1 MGRFVKT
8 VQPGALVK
16 EYSESYST
24 SNAEGYLTAY
34 TANDIVYSN
43 ITYVTQ
49 SGTAPSYGYTY
60 KNVASWTET
69 DAASGKTQNVAVNY
83 DASSGRVTSL
93 SIT

>member
-1 MGRFVKT
+1 MGRFVKA
-8 VQPGALVK
+8 VEGGNALVK

-49 SGTAPSYGYTY
+49 SGSAASYGYTY

-69 DAASGKTQNVAVNY
+69 SGATSQNVAVNY

-93 SIT
+93 TIT

>member
-34 TANDIVYSN
+34 TANEIAYTN

-49 SGTAPSYGYTY
+49 GGIAPSYGYTY

-69 DAASGKTQNVAVNY
+69 DGGGKTQNVAVNY
-83 DASSGRVTSL
+83 DATSGRVTSL
-93 SIT
+93 TIT

>member
-8 VQPGALVK
+8 AQPGALVK
-16 EYSESYST
+16 EYSESDST

-49 SGTAPSYGYTY
+49 SGSAASYGYTY

-69 DAASGKTQNVAVNY
+69 DGGGKTQNVAVNY
-83 DASSGRVTSL
+83 DATSGRVTSL

>member
-1 MGRFVKT
+1 MGRFVKA
-8 VQPGALVK
+8 VEGGNALVK

-49 SGTAPSYGYTY
+49 AGSDASYGYTY

-69 DAASGKTQNVAVNY
+69 SGATSQNVAVNY

-93 SIT
+93 TIT